1 VVNGKNIGA
10 VIAAAG
16 AGTRMGISPAK
27 QFLELQGKAVLVHT
41 LEAFERSPV
50 VDLIVVSSRGEDIE
64 AVKSLVGVHNLSK
77 VVHVVE
83 GGAHR
88 QDSVWKGIEKLR
100 EHRTDIVL
108 IHDAVRPF
116 VRPELIHSVTLAACE
131 YGAGICAVRS
141 KDTVKVSN
149 GDVFVEATLNRNR
162 AWLAQTP
169 QAFQFDLF
177 CRAYADAASNKFF
190 GTDDAMLVERIGGR
204 VKIVEGSHENIKITT
219 PEDFALAG
227 LIAKSFFK

>member
-1 VVNGKNIGA
+1 VLNGKNIGA

-27 QFLELQGKAVLVHT
+27 QFLELQGKAVLVRT

-50 VDLIVVSSRGEDIE
+50 VDLIVVSSRGEDIR

-88 QDSVWKGIEKLR
+88 QDSVWKGIERLS
-100 EHRTDIVL
+100 EHGTDIVL

-131 YGAGICAVRS
+131 YGAAICAIRP
-141 KDTVKVSN
+141 KDTVKLSN
-149 GDVFVEATLNRNR
+149 EDVFIDTTLNRNQ

-169 QAFQFDLF
+169 QAFQIDLF
-177 CRAYADAASNKFF
+177 CRAYADAVSNKFF
-190 GTDDAMLVERIGGR
+190 GTDDAILVERIGGR
-204 VKIVEGSHENIKITT
+204 VKIVEGSYENIKITT

-227 LIAKSFFK
+227 LIAHSFFK